1 MSKEHLDPRLR
12 LSVSSPRPAAS
23 SSSSIQNPAPNSASS
38 TSASPSPSLPS
49 RPLPSSRSS
58 SFSSHSAP
66 SAPSQALFA
75 SGILAPTPRTSLW
88 LPRLSPAPAQT
99 PLPPASALQSPF
111 QQQQQLPPPPSPAE
125 YHGSLASTS
134 SSPYT
139 PGAVHQHDQHQHQQ
153 IGQVRPL
160 QPFPLPTTPSSSPGP
175 PTDFSSY
182 FEAADQAE
190 QKHYHSRQHNLS
202 LLRSIHTNFLSTHTH
217 QLEQERLIAS
227 ALRTDKYRILPTRN
241 RSNVRREGAT
251 SSSGEA
257 GRVGQALQREVK
269 RVEKGGS

>member
-1 MSKEHLDPRLR
+1 MSSTIEPPQSTSMSKEHLDPRLR

-160 QPFPLPTTPSSSPGP
+160 QPFPLPTTPSSRSVTVLIRVLRGSRNIYIHPERRKGGFP
-175 PTDFSSY
+175 STVVWHAFLTLFSS
-182 FEAADQAE
+182 
-190 QKHYHSRQHNLS
+190 SRLTETLQPWS
-202 LLRSIHTNFLSTHTH
+202 S
-217 QLEQERLIAS
+217 
-227 ALRTDKYRILPTRN
+227 N
-241 RSNVRREGAT
+241 RFFK
-251 SSSGEA
+251 
-257 GRVGQALQREVK
+257 LF
-269 RVEKGGS
+269 